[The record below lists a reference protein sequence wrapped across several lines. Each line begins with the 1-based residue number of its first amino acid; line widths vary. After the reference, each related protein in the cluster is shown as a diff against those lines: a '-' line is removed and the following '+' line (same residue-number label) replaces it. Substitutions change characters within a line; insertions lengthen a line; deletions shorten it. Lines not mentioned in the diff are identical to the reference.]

1 MKAISEIVSYLL
13 IVLLIFSL
21 ISLILF
27 WGLPYLQK
35 RQDEMKINLIF
46 NDLFS
51 EESSNSIVNK
61 MKNSL
66 FRKTTEKIGGYDG
79 SWNIT
84 VANFAT
90 NEPSSIIF
98 YFVSS
103 VSPINSEEWVTIY
116 GCGKEV
122 CEIHEGFYEVKVSSE
137 RIGDSFIVKYGVFLK
152 KLRMKDKIYNI
163 TFNVTNFDPNIRS
176 YYFQTKFIYLSSE
189 IRDINEREGIIIF
202 WVR

>member
-66 FRKTTEKIGGYDG
+66 FRKTTEKIG
-79 SWNIT
+79 
-84 VANFAT
+84 
-90 NEPSSIIF
+90 
-98 YFVSS
+98 
-103 VSPINSEEWVTIY
+103 
-116 GCGKEV
+116 
-122 CEIHEGFYEVKVSSE
+122 
-137 RIGDSFIVKYGVFLK
+137 
-152 KLRMKDKIYNI
+152 
-163 TFNVTNFDPNIRS
+163 
-176 YYFQTKFIYLSSE
+176 
-189 IRDINEREGIIIF
+189 
-202 WVR
+202 